1 MKLGGGIFRKLW
13 QGSTSAPPAT
23 ADDNVLP
30 VLTADQLY
38 SRLSLHNRLRGI
50 RRKVAIDPQRFEA
63 MYGKPIAR
71 YCEVVQLL
79 PASQAHHHAYPGGL
93 IVHTL
98 SVIEY
103 AINERQ
109 KYTLPLASEPEV
121 IEAQKNLWTYAV
133 FVAALLHDI
142 GKAVTMA
149 WYIDAAQDKI
159 RNPVAG
165 TLLQQGCKHY
175 TLKFRPTQYYKLH
188 ERLGLLYLPQ
198 LLDSTSLDYLTRDL
212 DIFSEVLGYIGAD
225 KASWGSIGAIVS
237 TADQMSV
244 AADLRIATQTG
255 RPRQFAGAE
264 LENFGERL
272 LKAFRLLIE
281 ERKLAANRPGAI
293 LYLSDD
299 QRYVYAVAKTIAEKL
314 REKMQLLGA
323 TDVPADN
330 TRIFDELQQHGLIEA
345 TATGH
350 AIFNIHVSIPHANF
364 EQDFTVLKIN
374 SRKLFSVASMPTKMA
389 GSVREGD
396 KAATDSAVTP
406 SPATASTTAPAS
418 TAPVAPAAGQ
428 NLQPQ
433 APTPTL
439 QQETMPDLQQETT
452 PDLQQ
457 EAVAPIVQI
466 LQQDV
471 TGGHALAQDG
481 LPPELQ
487 LAAAIDALPVPG
499 WQDSPPD
506 DPFADPPGG
515 ALPVPVVADGVT
527 PVPAIAPAEANVPV
541 PAGTPVSPAPPPDT
555 DPQSIVDGF
564 FAWLWQKI
572 ETKKIIVNRS
582 GQPAFVLEHDGTK
595 CLAVVSPKTFSDYAR
610 DAGLFEK
617 EGSMSF
623 DEMRQAAQIVQ
634 SAIHKRRT
642 NIPAGSKQI
651 HYRRPATA
659 QGANAKLS
667 LYLFALE
674 KVQHP
679 DELKS
684 FLDKCEVSALL
695 I

>member
-1 MKLGGGIFRKLW
+1 
-13 QGSTSAPPAT
+13 
-23 ADDNVLP
+23 
-30 VLTADQLY
+30 
-38 SRLSLHNRLRGI
+38 
-50 RRKVAIDPQRFEA
+50 
-63 MYGKPIAR
+63 
-71 YCEVVQLL
+71 VQLL

-142 GKAVTMA
+142 GKALTMA

-159 RNPVAG
+159 RNPAAG

-175 TLKFRPTQYYKLH
+175 TLKFRPTAHYQLH
-188 ERLGLLYLPQ
+188 ERLGLLFLPQ
-198 LLDSTSLDYLTRDL
+198 LLDSISLDYLTRDL
-212 DIFSEVLGYIGAD
+212 DIFSEVLGYVSAD
-225 KASWGSIGAIVS
+225 RASWGSIGAIVS

-255 RPRQFAGAE
+255 RPRQFAGADI
-264 LENFGERL
+264 ENFGERL

-281 ERKLAANRPGAI
+281 ERKLAANRPGAV

-314 REKMQLLGA
+314 REKMQSLGA

-345 TATGH
+345 TANGQAVFT
-350 AIFNIHVSIPHANF
+350 IHVSIPHANF
-364 EQDFTVLKIN
+364 EQDFTTLKID
-374 SRKLFSVASMPTKMA
+374 SRKLFTVASLPAKMS
-389 GSVREGD
+389 GSVSEGG
-396 KAATDSAVTP
+396 KAATASAP
-406 SPATASTTAPAS
+406 DNPPATAAAAAQPLQQPVPTPALQQEA
-418 TAPVAPAAGQ
+418 TAPVLPQGTQEAAV
-428 NLQPQ
+428 L
-433 APTPTL
+433 A
-439 QQETMPDLQQETT
+439 
-452 PDLQQ
+452 Q
-457 EAVAPIVQI
+457 EAVAPIVEI

-487 LAAAIDALPVPG
+487 LAAAIDALP
-499 WQDSPPD
+499 D
-506 DPFADPPGG
+506 DPFADPPGV
-515 ALPVPVVADGVT
+515 ALPVPAVADEMTPPPVLPVADAAM
-527 PVPAIAPAEANVPV
+527 PVPADTPAHK
-541 PAGTPVSPAPPPDT
+541 PPPDR

-572 ETKKIIVNRS
+572 AAKNIIVNRS
-582 GQPAFVLEHDGTK
+582 GQPAFVLEYENRK
-595 CLAVVSPKTFSDYAR
+595 CLAVVSPKTFADYAR
-610 DAGLFEK
+610 DAGLFAK
-617 EGSMSF
+617 EGTMSF
-623 DEMRQAAQIVQ
+623 DDMRKAAQIVQ
-634 SAIHKRRT
+634 SAIHKRRS

-651 HYRRPATA
+651 HYRRPVTA

-667 LYLFALE
+667 LYFFEAE
-674 KVQHP
+674 KIQHP
-679 DELKS
+679 PELQT
-684 FLDKCEVSALL
+684 FLDKCEVSTIL

>member
-13 QGSTSAPPAT
+13 QGSASAPPAT

-109 KYTLPLASEPEV
+109 KYTLPLASEPEI

-149 WYIDAAQDKI
+149 WYIDVAQDKI
-159 RNPVAG
+159 LNPAAA

-175 TLKFRPTQYYKLH
+175 TLKFRPTAHYKLH
-188 ERLGLLYLPQ
+188 ERLGLLFLSR
-198 LLDSTSLDYLTRDL
+198 LLDDISLDYLTRDL
-212 DIFSEVLGYIGAD
+212 DIFAEVLGYVSAD

-244 AADLRIATQTG
+244 AADLRIASQTG

-314 REKMQLLGA
+314 REKMQALGA

-350 AIFNIHVSIPHANF
+350 AIFTIHVSIPHANF
-364 EQDFTVLKIN
+364 EQDFTTLKID
-374 SRKLFSVASMPTKMA
+374 SRKLFSVASLPAKMA
-389 GSVREGD
+389 GSVRESD
-396 KAATDSAVTP
+396 KAATDSAIPP
-406 SPATASTTAPAS
+406 SPATASTTVQALPAS
-418 TAPVAPAAGQ
+418 AAPAAEQ

-433 APTPTL
+433 VPT
-439 QQETMPDLQQETT
+439 PDLQQETT

-466 LQQDV
+466 LQQNV
-471 TGGHALAQDG
+471 AGEHALAQDG

-487 LAAAIDALPVPG
+487 LAAAIDALPVPVWSDG
-499 WQDSPPD
+499 PPD
-506 DPFADPPGG
+506 DPFADPPGV

-527 PVPAIAPAEANVPV
+527 PVPTIAPAEANVPL
-541 PAGTPVSPAPPPDT
+541 PAAAPVSPAPPPDT
-555 DPQSIVDGF
+555 DPQSIVEGF

-595 CLAVVSPKTFSDYAR
+595 CLAVVSPKTFADYAR
-610 DAGLFEK
+610 DVGLFEK

>member
-159 RNPVAG
+159 RNPAAG

-188 ERLGLLYLPQ
+188 ERLGLLYLSQ

-212 DIFSEVLGYIGAD
+212 DIFGEVLGYIGAD

-244 AADLRIATQTG
+244 ADDLRIASQTG
-255 RPRQFAGAE
+255 RPRQFVGAE

-364 EQDFTVLKIN
+364 EQDFTTLKID
-374 SRKLFSVASMPTKMA
+374 SRKLFSVASMPAKMA
-389 GSVREGD
+389 GSVSESG
-396 KAATDSAVTP
+396 KAATDSAVAP

-418 TAPVAPAAGQ
+418 TAPVAPAVGR
-428 NLQPQ
+428 N
-433 APTPTL
+433 
-439 QQETMPDLQQETT
+439 
-452 PDLQQ
+452 
-457 EAVAPIVQI
+457 

-506 DPFADPPGG
+506 DPFADPPEV

-527 PVPAIAPAEANVPV
+527 PVPAIAQAEANVPV
-541 PAGTPVSPAPPPDT
+541 PADAPVSPTPPPDT

-595 CLAVVSPKTFSDYAR
+595 CLAVVSPKTFADYAR

-617 EGSMSF
+617 E
-623 DEMRQAAQIVQ
+623 A
-634 SAIHKRRT
+634 
-642 NIPAGSKQI
+642 
-651 HYRRPATA
+651 
-659 QGANAKLS
+659 
-667 LYLFALE
+667 
-674 KVQHP
+674 
-679 DELKS
+679 
-684 FLDKCEVSALL
+684 
-695 I
+695 

>member
-1 MKLGGGIFRKLW
+1 MRLGGGIFRKLW
-13 QGSTSAPPAT
+13 QGSASVPPAT
-23 ADDNVLP
+23 ADGNVLP

-159 RNPVAG
+159 RNPAAG

-188 ERLGLLYLPQ
+188 ERLGLLYLSQ

-212 DIFSEVLGYIGAD
+212 DIFAEVLGYVSAD
-225 KASWGSIGAIVS
+225 RASWGSIGAIVS

-244 AADLRIATQTG
+244 ADDLRIASQTG

-314 REKMQLLGA
+314 REKMQALGA

-345 TATGH
+345 TETGH

-364 EQDFTVLKIN
+364 EQDFTTLKID
-374 SRKLFSVASMPTKMA
+374 SRKLFTVASLPAKMA
-389 GSVREGD
+389 GSVRESD
-396 KAATDSAVTP
+396 KAATDSAATP
-406 SPATASTTAPAS
+406 SPATASTTVQALPAS
-418 TAPVAPAAGQ
+418 AAPAAEQ

-433 APTPTL
+433 VPTPS
-439 QQETMPDLQQETT
+439 LQQETT

-457 EAVAPIVQI
+457 EAVAPILQI

-487 LAAAIDALPVPG
+487 LAAAIDALP
-499 WQDSPPD
+499 D
-506 DPFADPPGG
+506 DPFADPPGV

-527 PVPAIAPAEANVPV
+527 PVPAIAQAEANVPV
-541 PAGTPVSPAPPPDT
+541 PAGPPVSPAPPPDT

-595 CLAVVSPKTFSDYAR
+595 CLAVVSPKTFADYAR
-610 DAGLFEK
+610 DVGLFAK
-617 EGSMSF
+617 EGAMSF
-623 DEMRQAAQIVQ
+623 DEMRQAAQVVQ
-634 SAIHKRRT
+634 SAIHKRRA

>member
-13 QGSTSAPPAT
+13 QGSASAPPAT

-159 RNPVAG
+159 RNPAAG

-188 ERLGLLYLPQ
+188 ERLGLLYLSQ

-212 DIFSEVLGYIGAD
+212 DIFAEVLGYVSAD

-244 AADLRIATQTG
+244 ADDLRIASQTG

-314 REKMQLLGA
+314 REKMQALGA

-374 SRKLFSVASMPTKMA
+374 SRKLFTVASLPAQMA
-389 GSVREGD
+389 GSVRESD

-406 SPATASTTAPAS
+406 SPATASTTVQALPAS
-418 TAPVAPAAGQ
+418 AAPAAEQ

-433 APTPTL
+433 VP
-439 QQETMPDLQQETT
+439 T

-457 EAVAPIVQI
+457 EAVAPILQI

-506 DPFADPPGG
+506 DPFADPPGV

-527 PVPAIAPAEANVPV
+527 PVPAIAQAEANVPV

-595 CLAVVSPKTFSDYAR
+595 CLAVVSPKTFADYAR
-610 DAGLFEK
+610 DVGLFAK
-617 EGSMSF
+617 EGAMSF
-623 DEMRQAAQIVQ
+623 DEMRQAAQVVQ
-634 SAIHKRRT
+634 SAIHKRRA
-642 NIPAGSKQI
+642 NIPPVANKSTTAVLP
-651 HYRRPATA
+651 RRKAPMP
-659 QGANAKLS
+659 N
-667 LYLFALE
+667 F
-674 KVQHP
+674 P
-679 DELKS
+679 CI
-684 FLDKCEVSALL
+684 FLHWRKYS
-695 I
+695 IRMN

>member
-1 MKLGGGIFRKLW
+1 MRLGGGIFRKLW

-23 ADDNVLP
+23 ADGNVLP

-159 RNPVAG
+159 RNPAAG

-188 ERLGLLYLPQ
+188 ERLGLLYLSQ

-212 DIFSEVLGYIGAD
+212 DIFAEVLGYVSAD
-225 KASWGSIGAIVS
+225 RASWGSIGAIVS

-244 AADLRIATQTG
+244 ADDLRIASQTG

-314 REKMQLLGA
+314 REKMQALGA

-364 EQDFTVLKIN
+364 EQDFTTLKID
-374 SRKLFSVASMPTKMA
+374 SRKLFTVASLPAKMA
-389 GSVREGD
+389 GSVHESD
-396 KAATDSAVTP
+396 KAATDSAATP
-406 SPATASTTAPAS
+406 SPATASMTAQALPAS
-418 TAPVAPAAGQ
+418 AAPAAGE
-428 NLQPQ
+428 NLQQPV
-433 APTPTL
+433 ATPSL
-439 QQETMPDLQQETT
+439 QQEAT

-457 EAVAPIVQI
+457 EALAPIMQI
-466 LQQDV
+466 LQQNV
-471 TGGHALAQDG
+471 AGGHALAQDG

-487 LAAAIDALPVPG
+487 LAAAIDALP
-499 WQDSPPD
+499 D
-506 DPFADPPGG
+506 DPFADPPGV
-515 ALPVPVVADGVT
+515 ALPVPVAADGVT
-527 PVPAIAPAEANVPV
+527 PVPAITLVEANVPA
-541 PAGTPVSPAPPPDT
+541 PAAVSVSPAPPPDT
-555 DPQSIVDGF
+555 DPQSIVEGF
-564 FAWLWQKI
+564 FVWLWQKI
-572 ETKKIIVNRS
+572 EAKKIIVNRS
-582 GQPAFVLEHDGTK
+582 GQPVFVLEHDGMK
-595 CLAVVSPKTFSDYAR
+595 CLAVVSPKTFADYAR

-634 SAIHKRRT
+634 SAIHKRRA

-684 FLDKCEVSALL
+684 FLDKCEVNALL

>member
-1 MKLGGGIFRKLW
+1 MRLGGGIFRKLL
-13 QGSTSAPPAT
+13 QGSASAPPAT
-23 ADDNVLP
+23 ADGNVLP

-159 RNPVAG
+159 RNPAAG

-188 ERLGLLYLPQ
+188 ERLGLLYLSQ

-212 DIFSEVLGYIGAD
+212 DIFAEVLGYVSAD
-225 KASWGSIGAIVS
+225 RASWGSIGAIVS

-244 AADLRIATQTG
+244 ADDLRIASQTG

-314 REKMQLLGA
+314 REKMQALGA

-345 TATGH
+345 TETGH

-364 EQDFTVLKIN
+364 EQDFTTLKID
-374 SRKLFSVASMPTKMA
+374 SRKLFTVASLPAKMA
-389 GSVREGD
+389 GSVRESD
-396 KAATDSAVTP
+396 KAATDSAATP
-406 SPATASTTAPAS
+406 SPATASTTVQALPAS
-418 TAPVAPAAGQ
+418 AAPAAEQ

-433 APTPTL
+433 VPTPS
-439 QQETMPDLQQETT
+439 LQQETT

-457 EAVAPIVQI
+457 EAVAPILQI

-487 LAAAIDALPVPG
+487 LAAAIDALP
-499 WQDSPPD
+499 D
-506 DPFADPPGG
+506 DPFADPPGV

-527 PVPAIAPAEANVPV
+527 PVPAIAQAEANVPV
-541 PAGTPVSPAPPPDT
+541 PAGPPVSPAPPPDT

-595 CLAVVSPKTFSDYAR
+595 CLAVVSPKTFADYAR
-610 DAGLFEK
+610 DVGLFAK
-617 EGSMSF
+617 EGAMSF
-623 DEMRQAAQIVQ
+623 DEMRQAAQVVQ
-634 SAIHKRRT
+634 SAIHKRRA

>member
-13 QGSTSAPPAT
+13 QGSASAPPAT

-159 RNPVAG
+159 RNPAAG

-188 ERLGLLYLPQ
+188 ERLGLLYLSQ
-198 LLDSTSLDYLTRDL
+198 LLDNTSLDYLTRDL
-212 DIFSEVLGYIGAD
+212 DIFAEVLGYVSAD

-244 AADLRIATQTG
+244 ADDLRIASQTG

-314 REKMQLLGA
+314 REKMQALGA

-374 SRKLFSVASMPTKMA
+374 SRKLFTVASLPAKMA
-389 GSVREGD
+389 GSVSESGQ
-396 KAATDSAVTP
+396 AVTDSAVTP
-406 SPATASTTAPAS
+406 SPATASTTAQALPAS
-418 TAPVAPAAGQ
+418 AALAAGE
-428 NLQPQ
+428 NLQQ
-433 APTPTL
+433 QVPTPA
-439 QQETMPDLQQETT
+439 LQQETT

-506 DPFADPPGG
+506 DPFADPPGV

-527 PVPAIAPAEANVPV
+527 PVPAIAQAEANVPV

-595 CLAVVSPKTFSDYAR
+595 CLAVVSPKTFADYAR

>member
-1 MKLGGGIFRKLW
+1 MRLGGGIFRKLW
-13 QGSTSAPPAT
+13 QGSASAPPAT
-23 ADDNVLP
+23 ADGNVLP

-159 RNPVAG
+159 RNPAAG

-188 ERLGLLYLPQ
+188 ERLGLLYLSQ

-212 DIFSEVLGYIGAD
+212 DIFAEVLGYVSAD
-225 KASWGSIGAIVS
+225 RASWGSIGAIVS

-244 AADLRIATQTG
+244 ADDLRIASQTG
-255 RPRQFAGAE
+255 RPRQFIGAE

-314 REKMQLLGA
+314 REKMQALGA

-345 TATGH
+345 TETGH

-364 EQDFTVLKIN
+364 EQDFTTLKID
-374 SRKLFSVASMPTKMA
+374 SRKLFTVASLPAKMA
-389 GSVREGD
+389 GSVHESD
-396 KAATDSAVTP
+396 KAATDSAATP
-406 SPATASTTAPAS
+406 SPATASMTAQALPAS
-418 TAPVAPAAGQ
+418 AAPAAGE
-428 NLQPQ
+428 NLQQPV
-433 APTPTL
+433 ATPSL
-439 QQETMPDLQQETT
+439 QQEAT

-457 EAVAPIVQI
+457 NVA
-466 LQQDV
+466 
-471 TGGHALAQDG
+471 GGHALAQDD

-487 LAAAIDALPVPG
+487 LAAAIDALP
-499 WQDSPPD
+499 D
-506 DPFADPPGG
+506 DPFADPPGV
-515 ALPVPVVADGVT
+515 ALPVPVAADGVT
-527 PVPAIAPAEANVPV
+527 PVPAITLVEANVPA
-541 PAGTPVSPAPPPDT
+541 PAAVSVSTAPPPDT
-555 DPQSIVDGF
+555 DPQSIVEGF

-572 ETKKIIVNRS
+572 EAKKIIVNRS
-582 GQPAFVLEHDGTK
+582 GQPVFVLEHDGMK
-595 CLAVVSPKTFSDYAR
+595 CLAVVSPKTFADYAR

-634 SAIHKRRT
+634 SAIHKRRA

-684 FLDKCEVSALL
+684 FLDKCEVNALL

>member
-1 MKLGGGIFRKLW
+1 MRLGGGIFRKLL
-13 QGSTSAPPAT
+13 QGSASAPPAT
-23 ADDNVLP
+23 ADGNVLP

-159 RNPVAG
+159 RNPAAG

-188 ERLGLLYLPQ
+188 ERLGLLYLSQ

-212 DIFSEVLGYIGAD
+212 DIFAEVLGYVSAD

-244 AADLRIATQTG
+244 ADDLRIASQTG

-314 REKMQLLGA
+314 REKMQALGA

-345 TATGH
+345 TETGH

-364 EQDFTVLKIN
+364 EQDFTTLKID
-374 SRKLFSVASMPTKMA
+374 SRKLFTVASLPAKMA
-389 GSVREGD
+389 GSVHESD
-396 KAATDSAVTP
+396 KAATDSAATP
-406 SPATASTTAPAS
+406 SPATASMTAQALPAS
-418 TAPVAPAAGQ
+418 AAPAAGE
-428 NLQPQ
+428 NLQQPV
-433 APTPTL
+433 ATPSL
-439 QQETMPDLQQETT
+439 QQEATPDLQQEAT

-457 EAVAPIVQI
+457 EAVAPIMQI
-466 LQQDV
+466 LQQNV
-471 TGGHALAQDG
+471 AGGHALAQYG

-487 LAAAIDALPVPG
+487 LAAAIDALP
-499 WQDSPPD
+499 D
-506 DPFADPPGG
+506 DPFADPPGV
-515 ALPVPVVADGVT
+515 ALPVPVAADGAT
-527 PVPAIAPAEANVPV
+527 PVPAITLVEANVPA
-541 PAGTPVSPAPPPDT
+541 PAAVSVSPAPPHDT
-555 DPQSIVDGF
+555 DPQSIVEGF

-572 ETKKIIVNRS
+572 EAKKIIVNRS
-582 GQPAFVLEHDGTK
+582 GQPVFVLEHDGMK
-595 CLAVVSPKTFSDYAR
+595 CLAVVSPKTFADYAR

-634 SAIHKRRT
+634 SAIHKRRA

-679 DELKS
+679 GELKS
-684 FLDKCEVSALL
+684 FLDKCEVNALL

>member
-1 MKLGGGIFRKLW
+1 MRLGGGIFRKLW
-13 QGSTSAPPAT
+13 QGSASVPPAT
-23 ADDNVLP
+23 ADGNVLP

-159 RNPVAG
+159 RNPAAG

-188 ERLGLLYLPQ
+188 ERLGLLYLSQ

-212 DIFSEVLGYIGAD
+212 DIFAEVLGYVSAD
-225 KASWGSIGAIVS
+225 RASWGSIGAIVS

-244 AADLRIATQTG
+244 ADDLRIASQTG

-314 REKMQLLGA
+314 REKMQALGA

-345 TATGH
+345 TETGH

-364 EQDFTVLKIN
+364 EQDFTTLKID
-374 SRKLFSVASMPTKMA
+374 SRKLFTVASLPAKMA
-389 GSVREGD
+389 GSVHESD
-396 KAATDSAVTP
+396 KAATDSAATP
-406 SPATASTTAPAS
+406 SPATASMTAQALPAS
-418 TAPVAPAAGQ
+418 AAPAAGE
-428 NLQPQ
+428 NLQQPV
-433 APTPTL
+433 ATPSL
-439 QQETMPDLQQETT
+439 QQEATPSLQQEATPDLQQEAT

-457 EAVAPIVQI
+457 EAVAPIMQI
-466 LQQDV
+466 LQQNV
-471 TGGHALAQDG
+471 AGGHALAQYG

-487 LAAAIDALPVPG
+487 LAAAIDALP
-499 WQDSPPD
+499 D
-506 DPFADPPGG
+506 DPFADPPGV
-515 ALPVPVVADGVT
+515 ALPVPVAADGVT
-527 PVPAIAPAEANVPV
+527 PVPAITLVEANVPA
-541 PAGTPVSPAPPPDT
+541 PAAVSVSPAPPPDT
-555 DPQSIVDGF
+555 DPQSIVEGF

-572 ETKKIIVNRS
+572 EAKKIIVNRS
-582 GQPAFVLEHDGTK
+582 GQPVFVLEHDGMK
-595 CLAVVSPKTFSDYAR
+595 CLAVVSPKTFADYAR

-634 SAIHKRRT
+634 SAIHKRRA

-679 DELKS
+679 GELKS
-684 FLDKCEVSALL
+684 FLDKCEVNALL

>member
-1 MKLGGGIFRKLW
+1 MRLGGGIFRKLW
-13 QGSTSAPPAT
+13 QGSASAPPAT
-23 ADDNVLP
+23 ADGNVLP

-159 RNPVAG
+159 RNPAAG

-188 ERLGLLYLPQ
+188 ERLGLLYLSQ

-212 DIFSEVLGYIGAD
+212 DIFAEVLGYVSAD
-225 KASWGSIGAIVS
+225 RASWGSIGAIVS

-244 AADLRIATQTG
+244 ADDLRIASQTG

-314 REKMQLLGA
+314 REKMQALGA

-364 EQDFTVLKIN
+364 EQDFTTLKID
-374 SRKLFSVASMPTKMA
+374 SRKLFTVASLPAKMA
-389 GSVREGD
+389 GSVHESD
-396 KAATDSAVTP
+396 KAATDSAATP
-406 SPATASTTAPAS
+406 SPATASMTAQALPAS
-418 TAPVAPAAGQ
+418 AAPAAGE
-428 NLQPQ
+428 NLQQPV
-433 APTPTL
+433 ATPSL
-439 QQETMPDLQQETT
+439 QQEAT
-452 PDLQQ
+452 PDLAQ
-457 EAVAPIVQI
+457 EAVAPIMQI
-466 LQQDV
+466 LQQNV
-471 TGGHALAQDG
+471 AGGHALAQYG

-487 LAAAIDALPVPG
+487 LAAAIDALP
-499 WQDSPPD
+499 D
-506 DPFADPPGG
+506 DPFADPPGV
-515 ALPVPVVADGVT
+515 ALPVPVAADGVT
-527 PVPAIAPAEANVPV
+527 PVPAITLVEANVPA
-541 PAGTPVSPAPPPDT
+541 PAAVSVSPAPPPDT
-555 DPQSIVDGF
+555 DPQSIVEGF

-582 GQPAFVLEHDGTK
+582 GQPVFVLEHDGMK
-595 CLAVVSPKTFSDYAR
+595 CLAVVSPKTFADYAR

-634 SAIHKRRT
+634 SAIHKRRA

-679 DELKS
+679 GELKS
-684 FLDKCEVSALL
+684 FLDKCEVNALL

>member
-1 MKLGGGIFRKLW
+1 MMGSGLLRKLF
-13 QGSTSAPPAT
+13 QGSASAPAAA
-23 ADDNVLP
+23 ADAASVFP
-30 VLTADQLY
+30 VLAAEALY
-38 SRLSLHNRLRGI
+38 TRLSLHNRLRGI

-63 MYGKPIAR
+63 MYGKPIAK
-71 YCEVVQLL
+71 YCETVQLL

-142 GKAVTMA
+142 GKALTMA

-159 RNPVAG
+159 RNPAAG

-175 TLKFRPTQYYKLH
+175 TLKFRPTAHYQLH
-188 ERLGLLYLPQ
+188 ERLGLLFLPQ
-198 LLDSTSLDYLTRDL
+198 LLDSISLDYLTRDL
-212 DIFSEVLGYIGAD
+212 DIFSEVLGYVSAD
-225 KASWGSIGAIVS
+225 RASWGSIGAIVS

-255 RPRQFAGAE
+255 RPRQFAGADI
-264 LENFGERL
+264 ENFGERL

-281 ERKLAANRPGAI
+281 ERKLAANRPGAV

-314 REKMQLLGA
+314 REKMQSLGA

-345 TATGH
+345 TANGQAVFT
-350 AIFNIHVSIPHANF
+350 IHVSIPHANF
-364 EQDFTVLKIN
+364 EQDFTTLKID
-374 SRKLFSVASMPTKMA
+374 SRKLFTVASLPAKMS
-389 GSVREGD
+389 GSVSEGG
-396 KAATDSAVTP
+396 KAATASAP
-406 SPATASTTAPAS
+406 DNPPATAAAAAQPLQQPVPTPALQQEA
-418 TAPVAPAAGQ
+418 TAPVLPQGTQEAAV
-428 NLQPQ
+428 L
-433 APTPTL
+433 A
-439 QQETMPDLQQETT
+439 
-452 PDLQQ
+452 Q
-457 EAVAPIVQI
+457 EAVAPIVEI

-487 LAAAIDALPVPG
+487 LAAAIDALP
-499 WQDSPPD
+499 D
-506 DPFADPPGG
+506 DPFADPPGV
-515 ALPVPVVADGVT
+515 ALPVPAVADEMTPPPVLPVADAAM
-527 PVPAIAPAEANVPV
+527 PVPADTPAHK
-541 PAGTPVSPAPPPDT
+541 PPPDS

-572 ETKKIIVNRS
+572 AAKNIIVNRS
-582 GQPAFVLEHDGTK
+582 GQPAFVLEYENRK
-595 CLAVVSPKTFSDYAR
+595 CLAVVSPKTFADYAR
-610 DAGLFEK
+610 DAGLFAK
-617 EGSMSF
+617 EGTMSF
-623 DEMRQAAQIVQ
+623 DDMRKAAQIVQ
-634 SAIHKRRT
+634 SAIHKRRS

-651 HYRRPATA
+651 HYCRPVTA

-667 LYLFALE
+667 LYFFEAE
-674 KVQHP
+674 KIQHP
-679 DELKS
+679 PELQT
-684 FLDKCEVSALL
+684 FLDKCEVSTIL

>member
-13 QGSTSAPPAT
+13 QGSASAPPAT

-159 RNPVAG
+159 RNPAAG

-188 ERLGLLYLPQ
+188 ERLGLLYLSQ

-212 DIFSEVLGYIGAD
+212 DIFAEVLGYVSAD

-244 AADLRIATQTG
+244 ADDLRIASQTG

-314 REKMQLLGA
+314 REKMQALGA

-374 SRKLFSVASMPTKMA
+374 SRKLFTVASLPAQMT
-389 GSVREGD
+389 GSVRESD

-406 SPATASTTAPAS
+406 SPATASTTVQALPAS
-418 TAPVAPAAGQ
+418 AAPAAEQ

-433 APTPTL
+433 VPTPT
-439 QQETMPDLQQETT
+439 
-452 PDLQQ
+452 LQQ
-457 EAVAPIVQI
+457 EAVAPILQI

-506 DPFADPPGG
+506 DPFADPPGV

-527 PVPAIAPAEANVPV
+527 PVPAIAQAEANVPV

-595 CLAVVSPKTFSDYAR
+595 CLAVVSPKTFADYAR
-610 DAGLFEK
+610 DVGLFAK
-617 EGSMSF
+617 EGAMSF
-623 DEMRQAAQIVQ
+623 DEMRQAAQVVQ
-634 SAIHKRRT
+634 SAIHKRRA

>member
-1 MKLGGGIFRKLW
+1 MRLGGGIFRKLW
-13 QGSTSAPPAT
+13 QGSASAPPAT
-23 ADDNVLP
+23 ADGNVLP

-159 RNPVAG
+159 RNPAAG

-188 ERLGLLYLPQ
+188 ERLGLLYLSQ

-212 DIFSEVLGYIGAD
+212 DIFAEVLGYVSAD
-225 KASWGSIGAIVS
+225 RASWGSIGAIVS
-237 TADQMSV
+237 MADQMSV
-244 AADLRIATQTG
+244 ADDLRIASQTG
-255 RPRQFAGAE
+255 RPRQFIGAE

-314 REKMQLLGA
+314 REKMQALGA

-345 TATGH
+345 TETGH

-364 EQDFTVLKIN
+364 EQDFTTLKID
-374 SRKLFSVASMPTKMA
+374 SRKLFTVASLPAKMA
-389 GSVREGD
+389 GSVHESD
-396 KAATDSAVTP
+396 KAATDSAATP
-406 SPATASTTAPAS
+406 SPATASMTAPAS
-418 TAPVAPAAGQ
+418 TAPVAPAAGE
-428 NLQPQ
+428 NLQQ
-433 APTPTL
+433 QVPTPA
-439 QQETMPDLQQETT
+439 
-452 PDLQQ
+452 LQQ
-457 EAVAPIVQI
+457 EATPDLAQEAIAPIMQI
-466 LQQDV
+466 LQQNV

-487 LAAAIDALPVPG
+487 LAAAIDALP
-499 WQDSPPD
+499 D
-506 DPFADPPGG
+506 DPFADPPGVTL
-515 ALPVPVVADGVT
+515 AVPDGTDSAT
-527 PVPAIAPAEANVPV
+527 PVPAITLTEANVPA
-541 PAGTPVSPAPPPDT
+541 PAAVSVSPAPPPDT
-555 DPQSIVDGF
+555 DPQSIVEGF

-572 ETKKIIVNRS
+572 EAKKIIVNRS
-582 GQPAFVLEHDGTK
+582 GQPVFVLEHDGMK
-595 CLAVVSPKTFSDYAR
+595 CLAVVSPKTFADYAR

-634 SAIHKRRT
+634 SAIHKRRA

-679 DELKS
+679 DQLKS
-684 FLDKCEVSALL
+684 FLDKCEVNALL

>member
-13 QGSTSAPPAT
+13 QGSASAPPAT

-212 DIFSEVLGYIGAD
+212 DIFSEVLGYVSAD
-225 KASWGSIGAIVS
+225 RASWGSIGAIVS

-314 REKMQLLGA
+314 REKMQSLGA

-345 TATGH
+345 TANGQAVFT
-350 AIFNIHVSIPHANF
+350 IHVSIPHANF
-364 EQDFTVLKIN
+364 EQDFTTLKID
-374 SRKLFSVASMPTKMA
+374 SRKLFTVASLPAKMS
-389 GSVREGD
+389 GSVSEGG
-396 KAATDSAVTP
+396 KAATASAP
-406 SPATASTTAPAS
+406 DNPPATAAAAAQPLQQPVPTPALQQEA
-418 TAPVAPAAGQ
+418 TAPVLPQGTQEAAV
-428 NLQPQ
+428 L
-433 APTPTL
+433 A
-439 QQETMPDLQQETT
+439 
-452 PDLQQ
+452 Q
-457 EAVAPIVQI
+457 EAVAPIVEI

-487 LAAAIDALPVPG
+487 LAAAIDALP
-499 WQDSPPD
+499 D
-506 DPFADPPGG
+506 DPFADPPGV
-515 ALPVPVVADGVT
+515 ALPVPAVADEMTPPPVLPVADAAM
-527 PVPAIAPAEANVPV
+527 PVPADTPAHK
-541 PAGTPVSPAPPPDT
+541 PPPDR

-572 ETKKIIVNRS
+572 AAKNIIVNRS
-582 GQPAFVLEHDGTK
+582 GQPAFVLEYENRK
-595 CLAVVSPKTFSDYAR
+595 CLAVVSPKTFADYAR
-610 DAGLFEK
+610 DAGLFAK
-617 EGSMSF
+617 EGTMSF
-623 DEMRQAAQIVQ
+623 DDMRKAAQIVQ
-634 SAIHKRRT
+634 SAIHKRRS

-651 HYRRPATA
+651 HYRRPVTA

-667 LYLFALE
+667 LYFFEAE
-674 KVQHP
+674 KIQHP
-679 DELKS
+679 PELQT
-684 FLDKCEVSALL
+684 FLDKCEVSTIL

>member
-1 MKLGGGIFRKLW
+1 MRLGGGIFRKLL
-13 QGSTSAPPAT
+13 QGSASAPPAT
-23 ADDNVLP
+23 ADGNVLP

-159 RNPVAG
+159 RNPAAG

-188 ERLGLLYLPQ
+188 ERLGLLYLSQ

-212 DIFSEVLGYIGAD
+212 DIFAEVLGYVSAD
-225 KASWGSIGAIVS
+225 RASWGSIGAIVS

-244 AADLRIATQTG
+244 ADDLRIASQTG
-255 RPRQFAGAE
+255 RPRQFIGAE

-314 REKMQLLGA
+314 REKMQALGA

-345 TATGH
+345 TETGH

-364 EQDFTVLKIN
+364 EQDFTTLKID
-374 SRKLFSVASMPTKMA
+374 SRKLFTVASLPAKMA
-389 GSVREGD
+389 GSVHESD
-396 KAATDSAVTP
+396 KAATDSAATP
-406 SPATASTTAPAS
+406 SPATASMTAQALPAS
-418 TAPVAPAAGQ
+418 AAPAAGE
-428 NLQPQ
+428 NLQQPV
-433 APTPTL
+433 ATPSL
-439 QQETMPDLQQETT
+439 QQEATPDLQQEAT

-457 EAVAPIVQI
+457 EAVAPIMQI
-466 LQQDV
+466 LQQNV
-471 TGGHALAQDG
+471 AGGHALAQYG

-487 LAAAIDALPVPG
+487 LAAAIDAM
-499 WQDSPPD
+499 PD
-506 DPFADPPGG
+506 DPFADPPGV
-515 ALPVPVVADGVT
+515 ALPVPVAADGAT
-527 PVPAIAPAEANVPV
+527 PVPAITLVEANVPA
-541 PAGTPVSPAPPPDT
+541 PAAVSVSPAPPHDT
-555 DPQSIVDGF
+555 DPQSIVEGF

-572 ETKKIIVNRS
+572 EAKKIIVNRS
-582 GQPAFVLEHDGTK
+582 GQPVFVLEHDGMK
-595 CLAVVSPKTFSDYAR
+595 CLAVVSPKTFADYAR

-634 SAIHKRRT
+634 SAIHKRRA

-679 DELKS
+679 GELKS
-684 FLDKCEVSALL
+684 FLDKCEVNALL

>member
-13 QGSTSAPPAT
+13 QGSASAPPAT

-212 DIFSEVLGYIGAD
+212 DIFAEVLGYVSAD

-244 AADLRIATQTG
+244 ADDLRIASQTG

-314 REKMQLLGA
+314 REKMQALGA

-330 TRIFDELQQHGLIEA
+330 TRIFDELQQHGLIEE

-350 AIFNIHVSIPHANF
+350 AIFTIHVSIPHANF
-364 EQDFTVLKIN
+364 EQDFTTLKID
-374 SRKLFSVASMPTKMA
+374 SRKLFTVASLPAKMS
-389 GSVREGD
+389 GSVRESD
-396 KAATDSAVTP
+396 KAATDSAVSP
-406 SPATASTTAPAS
+406 SPATASTTVQALPAS
-418 TAPVAPAAGQ
+418 AALAAGQ
-428 NLQPQ
+428 NLQQ
-433 APTPTL
+433 QVPTPAL
-439 QQETMPDLQQETT
+439 QQEAT

-506 DPFADPPGG
+506 DPFADPPGV

-527 PVPAIAPAEANVPV
+527 PVPAIAQAEANVPV

-595 CLAVVSPKTFSDYAR
+595 CLAVVSPKTFADYAR
-610 DAGLFEK
+610 DVGLFAK
-617 EGSMSF
+617 EGAMSF
-623 DEMRQAAQIVQ
+623 DEMRQAAQVVQ
-634 SAIHKRRT
+634 SAIHKRRA

>member
-13 QGSTSAPPAT
+13 QGSASAPPAT

-38 SRLSLHNRLRGI
+38 SSLSLHNRLRGI

-159 RNPVAG
+159 RNPAAG

-188 ERLGLLYLPQ
+188 ERLGLLYLSQ

-212 DIFSEVLGYIGAD
+212 DIFAEVLGYVSAD

-244 AADLRIATQTG
+244 ADDLRIASQTG

-314 REKMQLLGA
+314 REKMQALGA

-364 EQDFTVLKIN
+364 EQDFTTLKID
-374 SRKLFSVASMPTKMA
+374 SRKLFTVASLPAKMA
-389 GSVREGD
+389 GSVHESD
-396 KAATDSAVTP
+396 KAATDSAATP
-406 SPATASTTAPAS
+406 SPATASMTAQALPAS
-418 TAPVAPAAGQ
+418 AAPAAGE
-428 NLQPQ
+428 NLQQPV
-433 APTPTL
+433 ATPSL
-439 QQETMPDLQQETT
+439 QQEATPDLQQEAT

-457 EAVAPIVQI
+457 EAVAPIMQI
-466 LQQDV
+466 LQQNV
-471 TGGHALAQDG
+471 AGGHALAQYG

-487 LAAAIDALPVPG
+487 LAAAIDALP
-499 WQDSPPD
+499 D
-506 DPFADPPGG
+506 DPFADPPGV
-515 ALPVPVVADGVT
+515 ALPVPVAADGVT
-527 PVPAIAPAEANVPV
+527 PVPAITLVEANVPA
-541 PAGTPVSPAPPPDT
+541 PAAVSVSPAPPPDT
-555 DPQSIVDGF
+555 DPQSIVEGF

-572 ETKKIIVNRS
+572 EAKKIIVNRS
-582 GQPAFVLEHDGTK
+582 GQPVFVLEHDGMK
-595 CLAVVSPKTFSDYAR
+595 CLAVVSPKTFADYAR

-634 SAIHKRRT
+634 SAIHKRRA

-679 DELKS
+679 GELKS

>member
-1 MKLGGGIFRKLW
+1 MMGSGLLRKLF
-13 QGSTSAPPAT
+13 QGGASAPAAA
-23 ADDNVLP
+23 ADADAASVFP
-30 VLTADQLY
+30 VLAAEALY
-38 SRLSLHNRLRGI
+38 TRLSLHNRLRGI

-63 MYGKPIAR
+63 MYGKPIAK
-71 YCEVVQLL
+71 YCETVQLL

-142 GKAVTMA
+142 GKALTMA

-159 RNPVAG
+159 RNPAAG

-175 TLKFRPTQYYKLH
+175 TLKFRPTAHYQLH
-188 ERLGLLYLPQ
+188 ERLGLLFLPQ
-198 LLDSTSLDYLTRDL
+198 LLDSISLDYLTRDL
-212 DIFSEVLGYIGAD
+212 DIFSEVLGYVSAD
-225 KASWGSIGAIVS
+225 RASWGSIGAIVS

-255 RPRQFAGAE
+255 RPRQFAGADI
-264 LENFGERL
+264 ENFGERL

-281 ERKLAANRPGAI
+281 ERKLAANRPGAV

-314 REKMQLLGA
+314 REKMQSLGA

-345 TATGH
+345 TANGQAVFT
-350 AIFNIHVSIPHANF
+350 IHVSIPHANF
-364 EQDFTVLKIN
+364 QQDFTTLKID
-374 SRKLFSVASMPTKMA
+374 SRKLFTVASLPAKMS
-389 GSVREGD
+389 GSVSEGG
-396 KAATDSAVTP
+396 KAATASAP
-406 SPATASTTAPAS
+406 DNPPATAAAAAQPLQQPVPTPALQQEA
-418 TAPVAPAAGQ
+418 TAPVLPQGTQEAAV
-428 NLQPQ
+428 L
-433 APTPTL
+433 A
-439 QQETMPDLQQETT
+439 
-452 PDLQQ
+452 Q
-457 EAVAPIVQI
+457 EAVAPIVEI

-487 LAAAIDALPVPG
+487 LAAAIDALP
-499 WQDSPPD
+499 D
-506 DPFADPPGG
+506 DPFADPPGV
-515 ALPVPVVADGVT
+515 ALPVPAVADEMTPPPVLPVADAAM
-527 PVPAIAPAEANVPV
+527 PVPADTPAHK
-541 PAGTPVSPAPPPDT
+541 PPPDR

-572 ETKKIIVNRS
+572 AAKNIIVNRS
-582 GQPAFVLEHDGTK
+582 GQPAFVLEYENRK
-595 CLAVVSPKTFSDYAR
+595 CLAVVSPKTFADYAR
-610 DAGLFEK
+610 DAGLFAK
-617 EGSMSF
+617 EGTMSF
-623 DEMRQAAQIVQ
+623 DDMRKAAQIVQ
-634 SAIHKRRT
+634 SAIHKRRS

-651 HYRRPATA
+651 HYRRPVTA

-667 LYLFALE
+667 LYFFEAE
-674 KVQHP
+674 KIQHP
-679 DELKS
+679 PELQT
-684 FLDKCEVSALL
+684 FLDKCEVSTIL

>member
-1 MKLGGGIFRKLW
+1 MIGGGLLRKLF
-13 QGSTSAPPAT
+13 QGGALPTSGTDT
-23 ADDNVLP
+23 ANVFP
-30 VLTADQLY
+30 VLNAEALY
-38 SRLSLHNRLRGI
+38 TRLSLHNRLRGI

-63 MYGKPIAR
+63 MYGKPIAK
-71 YCEVVQLL
+71 YCETVQLL

-133 FVAALLHDI
+133 FVAALLHDV

-159 RNPVAG
+159 KNPAAG

-175 TLKFRPTQYYKLH
+175 TLKFRPTAHYKLH
-188 ERLGLLYLPQ
+188 ERLGLLFLPQ
-198 LLDSTSLDYLTRDL
+198 LLDSISLDYLTRDL
-212 DIFSEVLGYIGAD
+212 DIFSEVLGYVSAD
-225 KASWGSIGAIVS
+225 RASWGSIGAIVS

-255 RPRQFAGAE
+255 RPRQFAGADI
-264 LENFGERL
+264 ENFGERL

-281 ERKLAANRPGAI
+281 DRKLAVNRPGAI

-314 REKMQLLGA
+314 REKMQALGA

-364 EQDFTVLKIN
+364 EQDFTTLKID
-374 SRKLFSVASMPTKMA
+374 SRKLFTVASLPAKMS
-389 GSVREGD
+389 GSVSEGG
-396 KAATDSAVTP
+396 KAATASAADNPPATTTP
-406 SPATASTTAPAS
+406 QAPPATAAAVQPLQQ
-418 TAPVAPAAGQ
+418 PVATPA
-428 NLQPQ
+428 
-433 APTPTL
+433 
-439 QQETMPDLQQETT
+439 
-452 PDLQQ
+452 LQQ
-457 EAVAPIVQI
+457 EATTPVLP
-466 LQQDV
+466 QDTPESAV
-471 TGGHALAQDG
+471 LAQDG
-481 LPPELQ
+481 TPPLSPETPPTEPQPVLT
-487 LAAAIDALPVPG
+487 ADAL
-499 WQDSPPD
+499 QPPALPDDMQD
-506 DPFADPPGG
+506 DPFADPPGV
-515 ALPVPVVADGVT
+515 ALL
-527 PVPAIAPAEANVPV
+527 VPAVANEI
-541 PAGTPVSPAPPPDT
+541 APPPVLPATDAAMPALADT
-555 DPQSIVDGF
+555 PADKPPPDPQSIVDGF

-572 ETKKIIVNRS
+572 EAKKIIVNRS
-582 GQPAFVLEHDGTK
+582 GQPAFVLEHEGAK
-595 CLAVVSPKTFSDYAR
+595 CLAVVSPKTFADYAR
-610 DAGLFEK
+610 DTGLFAV
-617 EGSMSF
+617 EGAMSF
-623 DEMRQAAQIVQ
+623 DDMRKAAQIVQ
-634 SAIHKRRT
+634 SSIHKRHA
-642 NIPAGSKQI
+642 NIPAGGKQI

-667 LYLFALE
+667 LYFFNVE

-679 DELKS
+679 PELKT
-684 FLDKCEVSALL
+684 FLDKCEVSTILV
-695 I
+695 

>member
-1 MKLGGGIFRKLW
+1 MRLGGGIFRKLW
-13 QGSTSAPPAT
+13 QGSASAPPAT
-23 ADDNVLP
+23 ADGNVLP

-159 RNPVAG
+159 RNPAAG

-188 ERLGLLYLPQ
+188 ERLGLLYLSQ

-212 DIFSEVLGYIGAD
+212 DIFAEVLGYVSAD
-225 KASWGSIGAIVS
+225 RASWGSIGAIVS

-244 AADLRIATQTG
+244 ADDLRIASQTG
-255 RPRQFAGAE
+255 RPRQFIGAE

-314 REKMQLLGA
+314 REKMQALGA

-345 TATGH
+345 TKTGH

-364 EQDFTVLKIN
+364 EQDFTVLKID
-374 SRKLFSVASMPTKMA
+374 SRKLFTVASLPAKMA
-389 GSVREGD
+389 GSVHESD
-396 KAATDSAVTP
+396 KAATDSAATP
-406 SPATASTTAPAS
+406 SPATASMTAPAS

-433 APTPTL
+433 VPTPA
-439 QQETMPDLQQETT
+439 
-452 PDLQQ
+452 LQQ
-457 EAVAPIVQI
+457 EATPDLAQEAIASVVQI
-466 LQQDV
+466 LQQNV
-471 TGGHALAQDG
+471 AGGHALAQDG

-487 LAAAIDALPVPG
+487 LAAAIDALP
-499 WQDSPPD
+499 D
-506 DPFADPPGG
+506 DPFADPPGV
-515 ALPVPVVADGVT
+515 ALPVPVAADGVT
-527 PVPAIAPAEANVPV
+527 PVPAITLVEANVPA
-541 PAGTPVSPAPPPDT
+541 PADAVVNSVPPPDS
-555 DPQSIVDGF
+555 DPQSIVEGF
-564 FAWLWQKI
+564 FVWLWQKI
-572 ETKKIIVNRS
+572 EAKKIIVNRS
-582 GQPAFVLEHDGTK
+582 GQPVFVLEHDGMK
-595 CLAVVSPKTFSDYAR
+595 CLAVVSPKTFADYAR

-634 SAIHKRRT
+634 SAIHKRRA

-684 FLDKCEVSALL
+684 FLDKCEVNALL

>member
-1 MKLGGGIFRKLW
+1 MMGSGLLRKLF
-13 QGSTSAPPAT
+13 QGGASAPAAT
-23 ADDNVLP
+23 ADAASIFP
-30 VLTADQLY
+30 VLGAEALY
-38 SRLSLHNRLRGI
+38 TRLSLHNRLRGI

-63 MYGKPIAR
+63 MYGKPIAK
-71 YCEVVQLL
+71 YCETVQLL

-149 WYIDAAQDKI
+149 WYIDTAQDKI
-159 RNPVAG
+159 RNPAAG

-175 TLKFRPTQYYKLH
+175 TLKFRPTQHYHLH
-188 ERLGLLYLPQ
+188 ERLGLLFLPQ
-198 LLDSTSLDYLTRDL
+198 LLDSISMDYLTRDL
-212 DIFSEVLGYIGAD
+212 DIFSEVLGYVSAD
-225 KASWGSIGAIVS
+225 RASWGSIGAIVS

-255 RPRQFAGAE
+255 RPRQFAGADI
-264 LENFGERL
+264 ENFGERL

-314 REKMQLLGA
+314 REKMQALGA

-345 TATGH
+345 TANGH
-350 AIFNIHVSIPHANF
+350 AIFTIHVSIPHANF
-364 EQDFTVLKIN
+364 EQDFTTLKID
-374 SRKLFSVASMPTKMA
+374 SRKLFTVASLPAKMS
-389 GSVREGD
+389 GSVSEGG
-396 KAATDSAVTP
+396 KAATASAAENP
-406 SPATASTTAPAS
+406 PATAT
-418 TAPVAPAAGQ
+418 
-428 NLQPQ
+428 PQ
-433 APTPTL
+433 APPATAAAAIQPLQQPAPTPAL
-439 QQETMPDLQQETT
+439 QQEAT
-452 PDLQQ
+452 PDLAQ

-471 TGGHALAQDG
+471 TGGNALAQDD
-481 LPPELQ
+481 LSPELQ
-487 LAAAIDALPVPG
+487 LAAAIDALP
-499 WQDSPPD
+499 D
-506 DPFADPPGG
+506 DPFADPPGV
-515 ALPVPVVADGVT
+515 ALPVPTVADEMTPPPVLPVADAVVPAPADT
-527 PVPAIAPAEANVPV
+527 PVHK
-541 PAGTPVSPAPPPDT
+541 PPPDS

-564 FAWLWQKI
+564 FGWLWQKI
-572 ETKKIIVNRS
+572 EAKNIIVNRS
-582 GQPAFVLEHDGTK
+582 GQPAFVLEYENRK
-595 CLAVVSPKTFSDYAR
+595 CLAVVSPKTFADYAR
-610 DAGLFEK
+610 DTGLFAK
-617 EGSMSF
+617 EGTMSF
-623 DEMRQAAQIVQ
+623 DDMRKAAQIVQ
-634 SAIHKRRT
+634 SAIHKRRS

-651 HYRRPATA
+651 HYRRPVTA

-667 LYLFALE
+667 LYFFDVE

-679 DELKS
+679 PELQT
-684 FLDKCEVSALL
+684 FLDKCEVSTIL

>member
-1 MKLGGGIFRKLW
+1 MMGSGLLRKLF
-13 QGSTSAPPAT
+13 QGGASAPAAA
-23 ADDNVLP
+23 ADTTSVFP
-30 VLTADQLY
+30 VLAAEALY
-38 SRLSLHNRLRGI
+38 TRLSLHNRLRGI

-63 MYGKPIAR
+63 MYGKPIAK
-71 YCEVVQLL
+71 YCETVQLL

-142 GKAVTMA
+142 GKALTMA

-159 RNPVAG
+159 RNPAAG

-175 TLKFRPTQYYKLH
+175 TLKFRPTQHYQLH
-188 ERLGLLYLPQ
+188 ERLGLLILPQ
-198 LLDSTSLDYLTRDL
+198 LLDSISLDYLTRDL
-212 DIFSEVLGYIGAD
+212 DIFSEVLGYVSAD

-255 RPRQFAGAE
+255 RPRQFAGADI
-264 LENFGERL
+264 ENFGERL

-281 ERKLAANRPGAI
+281 ERKLAANRPGAV

-314 REKMQLLGA
+314 REKMQALGA

-345 TATGH
+345 TANGH
-350 AIFNIHVSIPHANF
+350 AIFTIHVSIPHANF
-364 EQDFTVLKIN
+364 EQDFTTLKID
-374 SRKLFSVASMPTKMA
+374 SRKLFTVASLPAKMS
-389 GSVREGD
+389 GSVSEGG
-396 KAATDSAVTP
+396 KAATASAPDNPPATATP
-406 SPATASTTAPAS
+406 QASPATAAAAVQPLQQPVPTPALQQEA
-418 TAPVAPAAGQ
+418 TAPVLPQGTPEAAV
-428 NLQPQ
+428 L
-433 APTPTL
+433 A
-439 QQETMPDLQQETT
+439 
-452 PDLQQ
+452 Q
-457 EAVAPIVQI
+457 EAVAPIVEI

-487 LAAAIDALPVPG
+487 LAAAIDALPVPV
-499 WQDSPPD
+499 WPDSLPD
-506 DPFADPPGG
+506 DPFADPPGV
-515 ALPVPVVADGVT
+515 ALPVPAVAD
-527 PVPAIAPAEANVPV
+527 EM
-541 PAGTPVSPAPPPDT
+541 APPPVLPVADAAMPAPADT
-555 DPQSIVDGF
+555 PARKPPPDSDPQSIVDGF
-564 FAWLWQKI
+564 FDWLWQKI
-572 ETKKIIVNRS
+572 AAKNIIVNRS
-582 GQPAFVLEHDGTK
+582 GQPAFVLEYENRK
-595 CLAVVSPKTFSDYAR
+595 CLAVVSPKTFADYAR
-610 DAGLFEK
+610 DAGLFAK
-617 EGSMSF
+617 EGTMSF
-623 DEMRQAAQIVQ
+623 DDMRKAAQIVQ
-634 SAIHKRRT
+634 SAIHKRRS

-651 HYRRPATA
+651 HYRRPVTA

-667 LYLFALE
+667 LYFFDVE

-679 DELKS
+679 PELQT
-684 FLDKCEVSALL
+684 FLDKCEVSTIL

>member
-1 MKLGGGIFRKLW
+1 MRLGGGIFRKLL
-13 QGSTSAPPAT
+13 QGSASAPPAT
-23 ADDNVLP
+23 ADGNVLP

-159 RNPVAG
+159 RNPAAG

-188 ERLGLLYLPQ
+188 ERLGLLYLSQ

-212 DIFSEVLGYIGAD
+212 DIFAEVLGYVSAD
-225 KASWGSIGAIVS
+225 RASWGSIGAIVS

-244 AADLRIATQTG
+244 ADDLRIASQTG
-255 RPRQFAGAE
+255 RPRQFIGAE

-314 REKMQLLGA
+314 REKMQALGA

-374 SRKLFSVASMPTKMA
+374 SRKLFTVASLPAQMA
-389 GSVREGD
+389 GSVRESD

-406 SPATASTTAPAS
+406 SPATASTTVQALPAS
-418 TAPVAPAAGQ
+418 AAPAAEQ

-433 APTPTL
+433 VPTPT
-439 QQETMPDLQQETT
+439 LQQETT

-457 EAVAPIVQI
+457 EAVAPILQI
-466 LQQDV
+466 LQQAV

-506 DPFADPPGG
+506 DPFADPPGV

-527 PVPAIAPAEANVPV
+527 PVPAIAQAEANVPV

-572 ETKKIIVNRS
+572 EAKKIIVNRS
-582 GQPAFVLEHDGTK
+582 GQPVFVLEHDGMK
-595 CLAVVSPKTFSDYAR
+595 CLAVVSPKTFADYAR

-634 SAIHKRRT
+634 SAIHKRRA

-679 DELKS
+679 GELKS
-684 FLDKCEVSALL
+684 FLDKCEVNALL

>member
-1 MKLGGGIFRKLW
+1 MRLGGGIFRKLW
-13 QGSTSAPPAT
+13 QGSASAPPAT
-23 ADDNVLP
+23 ADGNVLP

-109 KYTLPLASEPEV
+109 KYTLPLASEPVV

-159 RNPVAG
+159 RNPAAG

-188 ERLGLLYLPQ
+188 ERLGLLYLSQ

-212 DIFSEVLGYIGAD
+212 DIFAEVLGYVSAD

-244 AADLRIATQTG
+244 ADDLRIASQTG

-314 REKMQLLGA
+314 REKMQALGA

-364 EQDFTVLKIN
+364 EQDFTTLKID
-374 SRKLFSVASMPTKMA
+374 SRKLFTVASLPAKMA
-389 GSVREGD
+389 GSVHESD
-396 KAATDSAVTP
+396 KAATDSAATP
-406 SPATASTTAPAS
+406 SPATASMTAQALPAS
-418 TAPVAPAAGQ
+418 AAPAAGE
-428 NLQPQ
+428 NLQQPV
-433 APTPTL
+433 ATPNL
-439 QQETMPDLQQETT
+439 QQEAT

-457 EAVAPIVQI
+457 EAVAPIMQI
-466 LQQDV
+466 LQQNV
-471 TGGHALAQDG
+471 AGGHALAQYG

-487 LAAAIDALPVPG
+487 LAAAIDALP
-499 WQDSPPD
+499 D
-506 DPFADPPGG
+506 DPFADPPGV
-515 ALPVPVVADGVT
+515 ALPVPVAADGVT
-527 PVPAIAPAEANVPV
+527 PVPAITLVEANVPA
-541 PAGTPVSPAPPPDT
+541 PAAVSVSPAPPPDT
-555 DPQSIVDGF
+555 DPQSIVEGF

-572 ETKKIIVNRS
+572 EAKKIIVNRS
-582 GQPAFVLEHDGTK
+582 GQPVFVLEHDGMK
-595 CLAVVSPKTFSDYAR
+595 CLAVVSPKTFADYAR

-634 SAIHKRRT
+634 SAIHKRRA

-684 FLDKCEVSALL
+684 FLDKCEVNALL

>member
-1 MKLGGGIFRKLW
+1 MMGSGLLRKLF
-13 QGSTSAPPAT
+13 QGSASTPAAT
-23 ADDNVLP
+23 ADAASVFP
-30 VLTADQLY
+30 VLAAEALY
-38 SRLSLHNRLRGI
+38 TRLSLHNRLRGI

-63 MYGKPIAR
+63 MYGKPIAK
-71 YCEVVQLL
+71 YCETVQLL

-159 RNPVAG
+159 RNPAAG

-188 ERLGLLYLPQ
+188 ERLGLLYLSQ

-212 DIFSEVLGYIGAD
+212 DIFGEVLGYIGAD

-244 AADLRIATQTG
+244 ADDLRIASQTG
-255 RPRQFAGAE
+255 RPRQFVGAE

-364 EQDFTVLKIN
+364 EQDFTPLKID
-374 SRKLFSVASMPTKMA
+374 SRKLFSVASMPAKMA
-389 GSVREGD
+389 GSVSESG
-396 KAATDSAVTP
+396 KAATDSAVAP

-418 TAPVAPAAGQ
+418 TAPVAPAVGQ

-433 APTPTL
+433 APTPT
-439 QQETMPDLQQETT
+439 LQQETT

-506 DPFADPPGG
+506 DPFADPPGV

-527 PVPAIAPAEANVPV
+527 PVPAIAQAEANVPV
-541 PAGTPVSPAPPPDT
+541 PANAPVSPTPPPDT

-595 CLAVVSPKTFSDYAR
+595 CLAVVSPKTFADYAR

-617 EGSMSF
+617 E
-623 DEMRQAAQIVQ
+623 A
-634 SAIHKRRT
+634 
-642 NIPAGSKQI
+642 
-651 HYRRPATA
+651 
-659 QGANAKLS
+659 
-667 LYLFALE
+667 
-674 KVQHP
+674 
-679 DELKS
+679 
-684 FLDKCEVSALL
+684 
-695 I
+695 

>member
-1 MKLGGGIFRKLW
+1 MRLGGGIFRKLW

-23 ADDNVLP
+23 ADGNVLP

-159 RNPVAG
+159 RNPAAG

-188 ERLGLLYLPQ
+188 ERLGLLYLSQ

-212 DIFSEVLGYIGAD
+212 DIFAEVLGYVSAD
-225 KASWGSIGAIVS
+225 RASWGSIGAIVS

-244 AADLRIATQTG
+244 ADDLRIASQTG

-314 REKMQLLGA
+314 REKMQALGA

-345 TATGH
+345 TETGH

-364 EQDFTVLKIN
+364 EQDFTTLKID
-374 SRKLFSVASMPTKMA
+374 SRKLFTVASLPAKMA
-389 GSVREGD
+389 GSVHESD
-396 KAATDSAVTP
+396 KAATDSAATP
-406 SPATASTTAPAS
+406 SPATASMTAQALPAS
-418 TAPVAPAAGQ
+418 AAPAAGE
-428 NLQPQ
+428 NLQQPV
-433 APTPTL
+433 ATPSL
-439 QQETMPDLQQETT
+439 QQEAT

-457 EAVAPIVQI
+457 EAVAPIMQI
-466 LQQDV
+466 LQQNV
-471 TGGHALAQDG
+471 AGGHALAQDD

-487 LAAAIDALPVPG
+487 LAAAIDALP
-499 WQDSPPD
+499 D
-506 DPFADPPGG
+506 DPFADPPGV
-515 ALPVPVVADGVT
+515 ALPVPVAADGVT
-527 PVPAIAPAEANVPV
+527 PVPAITLVEANVPA
-541 PAGTPVSPAPPPDT
+541 PAAVSVSTAPPPDT
-555 DPQSIVDGF
+555 DPQSIVEGF

-572 ETKKIIVNRS
+572 EAKKIIVNRS
-582 GQPAFVLEHDGTK
+582 GQPVFVLEHDGMK
-595 CLAVVSPKTFSDYAR
+595 CLAVVSPKTFADYAR

-634 SAIHKRRT
+634 SAIHKRRA

-684 FLDKCEVSALL
+684 FLDKCEVNALL

>member
-1 MKLGGGIFRKLW
+1 
-13 QGSTSAPPAT
+13 
-23 ADDNVLP
+23 
-30 VLTADQLY
+30 
-38 SRLSLHNRLRGI
+38 
-50 RRKVAIDPQRFEA
+50 
-63 MYGKPIAR
+63 
-71 YCEVVQLL
+71 
-79 PASQAHHHAYPGGL
+79 
-93 IVHTL
+93 
-98 SVIEY
+98 
-103 AINERQ
+103 
-109 KYTLPLASEPEV
+109 
-121 IEAQKNLWTYAV
+121 
-133 FVAALLHDI
+133 
-142 GKAVTMA
+142 
-149 WYIDAAQDKI
+149 
-159 RNPVAG
+159 
-165 TLLQQGCKHY
+165 
-175 TLKFRPTQYYKLH
+175 
-188 ERLGLLYLPQ
+188 
-198 LLDSTSLDYLTRDL
+198 
-212 DIFSEVLGYIGAD
+212 
-225 KASWGSIGAIVS
+225 
-237 TADQMSV
+237 
-244 AADLRIATQTG
+244 
-255 RPRQFAGAE
+255 
-264 LENFGERL
+264 
-272 LKAFRLLIE
+272 
-281 ERKLAANRPGAI
+281 
-293 LYLSDD
+293 
-299 QRYVYAVAKTIAEKL
+299 
-314 REKMQLLGA
+314 MQLLGA

-364 EQDFTVLKIN
+364 EQDFTTLKID
-374 SRKLFSVASMPTKMA
+374 SRKLFSVASMPAQMV

-418 TAPVAPAAGQ
+418 TAPVAPAAEQ
-428 NLQPQ
+428 NLQPLV
-433 APTPTL
+433 PTPT
-439 QQETMPDLQQETT
+439 LQQETT

-457 EAVAPIVQI
+457 QAVAPIVQI

-506 DPFADPPGG
+506 DPFADPPGV

-527 PVPAIAPAEANVPV
+527 PVPAIAQAEANVPV

-555 DPQSIVDGF
+555 DPQGIVDGF

-595 CLAVVSPKTFSDYAR
+595 CLAVVSPKTFADYAR
-610 DAGLFEK
+610 DVGLFAK
-617 EGSMSF
+617 EGAMSF
-623 DEMRQAAQIVQ
+623 DEMRQAAQVVQ
-634 SAIHKRRT
+634 SAIHKRRA

>member
-1 MKLGGGIFRKLW
+1 MRLGGGIFRKLW
-13 QGSTSAPPAT
+13 QGSASAPPAT
-23 ADDNVLP
+23 ADGNVLP

-159 RNPVAG
+159 RNPAAG

-188 ERLGLLYLPQ
+188 ERLGLLYLSQ

-212 DIFSEVLGYIGAD
+212 DIFAEVLGYVSAD
-225 KASWGSIGAIVS
+225 RASWGSIGAIVS

-244 AADLRIATQTG
+244 ADDLRIASQTG

-314 REKMQLLGA
+314 REKMQALGA

-364 EQDFTVLKIN
+364 EQDFTTLKID
-374 SRKLFSVASMPTKMA
+374 SRKLFTVASLPAKMA
-389 GSVREGD
+389 GSVRESD
-396 KAATDSAVTP
+396 KAATDSAATP
-406 SPATASTTAPAS
+406 SPATASMTAQALPAS
-418 TAPVAPAAGQ
+418 AAPAAGE
-428 NLQPQ
+428 NLQQPV
-433 APTPTL
+433 ATPSL
-439 QQETMPDLQQETT
+439 QQEAT

-457 EAVAPIVQI
+457 EAVAPILQI
-466 LQQDV
+466 LQQAV

-487 LAAAIDALPVPG
+487 LAAAIDALP
-499 WQDSPPD
+499 D
-506 DPFADPPGG
+506 DPFADPPGV
-515 ALPVPVVADGVT
+515 ALPVPVAADGVT
-527 PVPAIAPAEANVPV
+527 PVPAITLVEANVPA
-541 PAGTPVSPAPPPDT
+541 PAAVSVSPAPPPDT
-555 DPQSIVDGF
+555 DPQSIVEGF
-564 FAWLWQKI
+564 FVWLWQKI
-572 ETKKIIVNRS
+572 EAKKIIVNRS
-582 GQPAFVLEHDGTK
+582 GQPVFVLEHDGMK
-595 CLAVVSPKTFSDYAR
+595 CLAVVSPKTFADYAR

-634 SAIHKRRT
+634 SAIHKRRA

-679 DELKS
+679 GELKS
-684 FLDKCEVSALL
+684 FLDKCEVNALL

>member
-1 MKLGGGIFRKLW
+1 MRLGGGIFRKLW
-13 QGSTSAPPAT
+13 QGSASAPPAT
-23 ADDNVLP
+23 ADGNVLP

-159 RNPVAG
+159 RNPAAG

-188 ERLGLLYLPQ
+188 ERLGLLYLSQ

-212 DIFSEVLGYIGAD
+212 DIFAEVLGYVSAD
-225 KASWGSIGAIVS
+225 RASWGSIGAIVS

-244 AADLRIATQTG
+244 ADDLRIASQTG
-255 RPRQFAGAE
+255 RPRQFIGAE

-314 REKMQLLGA
+314 REKMQVLGA

-345 TATGH
+345 TETGH

-364 EQDFTVLKIN
+364 EQDFTVLKID
-374 SRKLFSVASMPTKMA
+374 SRKLFTVASLPAKMA
-389 GSVREGD
+389 GSVHESD
-396 KAATDSAVTP
+396 KAATDSAATP
-406 SPATASTTAPAS
+406 SPATASMTAPAS

-428 NLQPQ
+428 NLQQ
-433 APTPTL
+433 QVPTPA
-439 QQETMPDLQQETT
+439 
-452 PDLQQ
+452 LQQ
-457 EAVAPIVQI
+457 EATPDLAQEVVAPVVQI
-466 LQQDV
+466 LQQNV
-471 TGGHALAQDG
+471 AGGHALAQDG

-487 LAAAIDALPVPG
+487 LAAAIDALP
-499 WQDSPPD
+499 D
-506 DPFADPPGG
+506 DPFADPPGV
-515 ALPVPVVADGVT
+515 ALPVPVAADGVT
-527 PVPAIAPAEANVPV
+527 PVPAITLVEANVPA
-541 PAGTPVSPAPPPDT
+541 PAAVSVSPAPPPDT

-582 GQPAFVLEHDGTK
+582 GQPVFVLEHDGMK
-595 CLAVVSPKTFSDYAR
+595 CLAVVSPKTFADYAR

-634 SAIHKRRT
+634 SAIHKRRA

-684 FLDKCEVSALL
+684 FLDKCEVNALL

>member
-1 MKLGGGIFRKLW
+1 MRLGGGIFRKLW

-23 ADDNVLP
+23 ADGNVLP

-159 RNPVAG
+159 RNPAAG

-188 ERLGLLYLPQ
+188 ERLGLLYLSQ

-212 DIFSEVLGYIGAD
+212 DIFAEVLGYVSAD
-225 KASWGSIGAIVS
+225 RASWGSIGAIVS

-244 AADLRIATQTG
+244 ADDLRIASQTG

-314 REKMQLLGA
+314 REKMQALGA

-345 TATGH
+345 TETGH

-364 EQDFTVLKIN
+364 EQDFTTLKID
-374 SRKLFSVASMPTKMA
+374 SRKLFTVASLPAKMA
-389 GSVREGD
+389 GSVHESD
-396 KAATDSAVTP
+396 KAATDSAATP
-406 SPATASTTAPAS
+406 SPATASMTAQALPPSA
-418 TAPVAPAAGQ
+418 APAAGE
-428 NLQPQ
+428 NLQQPV
-433 APTPTL
+433 ATPSL
-439 QQETMPDLQQETT
+439 QQEATPDLQQEATPDLQQEAT

-457 EAVAPIVQI
+457 EAVAPIMQI
-466 LQQDV
+466 LQQNV
-471 TGGHALAQDG
+471 AGGHALAQYG

-487 LAAAIDALPVPG
+487 LAAAIDTL
-499 WQDSPPD
+499 PD
-506 DPFADPPGG
+506 DPFADPPGV
-515 ALPVPVVADGVT
+515 ALPVPVAGDGVT
-527 PVPAIAPAEANVPV
+527 PVPAITLVEANVPA
-541 PAGTPVSPAPPPDT
+541 PAAVSVSPAPPPDT
-555 DPQSIVDGF
+555 DPQSIVEGF

-572 ETKKIIVNRS
+572 EAKKIIVNRS
-582 GQPAFVLEHDGTK
+582 GQPVFVLEHDGMK
-595 CLAVVSPKTFSDYAR
+595 CLAVVSPKTFADYAR

-634 SAIHKRRT
+634 SAIHKRRA

-679 DELKS
+679 GELKS
-684 FLDKCEVSALL
+684 FLDKCEVNALL

>member
-13 QGSTSAPPAT
+13 QGSASAPPAT

-159 RNPVAG
+159 RNPAAG

-188 ERLGLLYLPQ
+188 ERLGLLYLSQ

-212 DIFSEVLGYIGAD
+212 DIFAEVLGYVSAD

-244 AADLRIATQTG
+244 ADDLRIASQTG

-330 TRIFDELQQHGLIEA
+330 TRIFDELQQHGLIEE

-374 SRKLFSVASMPTKMA
+374 SRKLFTVASLPAQMA
-389 GSVREGD
+389 GSVRESD

-406 SPATASTTAPAS
+406 SPATASTTVQALPAS
-418 TAPVAPAAGQ
+418 AAPAAEQ

-433 APTPTL
+433 VPTPT
-439 QQETMPDLQQETT
+439 LQQETT

-506 DPFADPPGG
+506 DPFADPPGV

-527 PVPAIAPAEANVPV
+527 PVPALAQAEANVPV

-595 CLAVVSPKTFSDYAR
+595 CLAVVSPKTFADYAR
-610 DAGLFEK
+610 DVGLFAK
-617 EGSMSF
+617 EGAMSF
-623 DEMRQAAQIVQ
+623 DEMRQAAQVVQ
-634 SAIHKRRT
+634 SAIHKRRA

>member
-1 MKLGGGIFRKLW
+1 MRLGGGIFRKLW

-23 ADDNVLP
+23 ADGNVLP

-159 RNPVAG
+159 RNPAAG

-188 ERLGLLYLPQ
+188 ERLGLLYLSQ

-212 DIFSEVLGYIGAD
+212 DIFGEVLGYVSAD
-225 KASWGSIGAIVS
+225 RASWGSIGAIVS

-244 AADLRIATQTG
+244 ADDLRIASQTG
-255 RPRQFAGAE
+255 RPRQFIGAE

-314 REKMQLLGA
+314 REKMQALGV

-345 TATGH
+345 TETGH

-364 EQDFTVLKIN
+364 EQDFTTLKID
-374 SRKLFSVASMPTKMA
+374 SRKLFTVASLPAKMA
-389 GSVREGD
+389 GSVRESD
-396 KAATDSAVTP
+396 KAATDSAVSP

-418 TAPVAPAAGQ
+418 TAPVAPAVGQ

-433 APTPTL
+433 APTPT
-439 QQETMPDLQQETT
+439 LQQETT

-506 DPFADPPGG
+506 DPFADPPGV

-527 PVPAIAPAEANVPV
+527 PVPAIAQAEANVPV
-541 PAGTPVSPAPPPDT
+541 PANAPVSPTPPPDT

-595 CLAVVSPKTFSDYAR
+595 CLAVVSPKTFADYAR

-617 EGSMSF
+617 E
-623 DEMRQAAQIVQ
+623 A
-634 SAIHKRRT
+634 
-642 NIPAGSKQI
+642 
-651 HYRRPATA
+651 
-659 QGANAKLS
+659 
-667 LYLFALE
+667 
-674 KVQHP
+674 
-679 DELKS
+679 
-684 FLDKCEVSALL
+684 
-695 I
+695 

>member
-13 QGSTSAPPAT
+13 QGSASAPPAT

-159 RNPVAG
+159 RNPAAG

-212 DIFSEVLGYIGAD
+212 DIFAEVLGYVSAD
-225 KASWGSIGAIVS
+225 RTSWGSIGAIVS
-237 TADQMSV
+237 MADQMSV
-244 AADLRIATQTG
+244 AADLRIASQTG

-314 REKMQLLGA
+314 REKMQALGA

-374 SRKLFSVASMPTKMA
+374 SRKLFTVASLPAQMA
-389 GSVREGD
+389 GSVRESD
-396 KAATDSAVTP
+396 KAATDSAVSP
-406 SPATASTTAPAS
+406 SPATASTTVQALPAS
-418 TAPVAPAAGQ
+418 AALAAGE
-428 NLQPQ
+428 NLQQ
-433 APTPTL
+433 QVPTPTL
-439 QQETMPDLQQETT
+439 QQETMPDLQQ
-452 PDLQQ
+452 Q
-457 EAVAPIVQI
+457 AVAPIVQI
-466 LQQDV
+466 LQQNV
-471 TGGHALAQDG
+471 TGGHALAQDS

-487 LAAAIDALPVPG
+487 LAAAIDALPVPV
-499 WQDSPPD
+499 WSDDPPD
-506 DPFADPPGG
+506 DPFADPPGV
-515 ALPVPVVADGVT
+515 ALPVPVAADGVT

-541 PAGTPVSPAPPPDT
+541 PAAVPVAPTPPPDT

-595 CLAVVSPKTFSDYAR
+595 CLAVVSPKTFADYAR
-610 DAGLFEK
+610 DVGLFAK
-617 EGSMSF
+617 EGAMSF
-623 DEMRQAAQIVQ
+623 DEMRQAAQVVQ
-634 SAIHKRRT
+634 SAIHKRRA

>member
-13 QGSTSAPPAT
+13 QGSASAPPAT

-159 RNPVAG
+159 RNPAAG

-188 ERLGLLYLPQ
+188 ERLGLLYLSQ

-212 DIFSEVLGYIGAD
+212 DIFAEVLGYVSAD

-244 AADLRIATQTG
+244 ADDLRIASQTG
-255 RPRQFAGAE
+255 RPRQFVGAE

-314 REKMQLLGA
+314 REKMQALGA

-330 TRIFDELQQHGLIEA
+330 TRIFDELQQHGLIEE

-374 SRKLFSVASMPTKMA
+374 SRKLFTVASLPAQMA
-389 GSVREGD
+389 GSVRESD

-406 SPATASTTAPAS
+406 SPATASTTVQALPAS
-418 TAPVAPAAGQ
+418 AAPAAEQ

-433 APTPTL
+433 VPT
-439 QQETMPDLQQETT
+439 PDLQQETT

-457 EAVAPIVQI
+457 EAVAPILQI

-506 DPFADPPGG
+506 DPFADPPGV

-527 PVPAIAPAEANVPV
+527 PVPAIAQAEANVPV

-595 CLAVVSPKTFSDYAR
+595 CLAVVSPKTFADYAR
-610 DAGLFEK
+610 DVGLFAK
-617 EGSMSF
+617 EGAMSF
-623 DEMRQAAQIVQ
+623 DEMRQAAQVVQ
-634 SAIHKRRT
+634 SAIHKRRA
-642 NIPAGSKQI
+642 NIPSGSKQI

-684 FLDKCEVSALL
+684 FLDKCEVNALL